1 MDTLARLDARLRELA
16 ERRDYSGIALITGP
30 DGVVFS
36 GCHGLANRAD
46 RVPVTPATRFGLASF
61 TKMFTAVAVADQV
74 RAAGLDTRGFATGVV
89 DILPPERRPSTL
101 VPEVTLH
108 HLLTHTS
115 GIADYAEEE
124 GDEAVDYADLWV
136 DRTCYRMR
144 RPIDFLPLFGDLP
157 PYRPPGGPFRYSN
170 AGYVLLGLVIEELA
184 GQPYIDVVTER
195 VFGPAGMGDSGFFP
209 LDEVRPNLAVGHL
222 RPTEP
227 GRPWRTNIYSI
238 PIVGGADGGACC
250 TAADVDRFL
259 RRYDDGTLL
268 GRELTEVMLTPRVP
282 VDPGLDM
289 GYGVLI
295 FPDRWGHGGGDPGF
309 EMLAHR
315 MPKQDATVVALCNVT
330 EVAGEVRDL
339 LVETV
344 HATL

>member
-1 MDTLARLDARLRELA
+1 MDALARLDARLRELA
-16 ERRDYSGIALITGP
+16 ERRDYSGIARITGP
-30 DGVVFS
+30 DGVVFE
-36 GCHGLANRAD
+36 GCYGLANRAD
-46 RVPVTPATRFGLASF
+46 QVPVTPATRFGVASF

-74 RAAGLDTRGFATGVV
+74 RAGRAGFATRVV

-101 VPEVTLH
+101 LPEVTLH
-108 HLLTHTS
+108 HLLTHIS

-144 RPIDFLPLFGDLP
+144 RPADFLPLFGDLP
-157 PYRPPGGPFRYSN
+157 PYRPPGGPWRYSN
-170 AGYVLLGLVIEELA
+170 AGYVLLGLGIEELA
-184 GQPYIDVVTER
+184 GRPYAEVVADR
-195 VFGPAGMGDSGFFP
+195 VFGPAGMADSGFFP
-209 LDEVRPNLAVGHL
+209 LDEVRPHLAVGHL
-222 RPTEP
+222 RPTGP
-227 GRPWRTNIYSI
+227 GAPWRTNIYSM

-268 GRELTEVMLTPRVP
+268 GRELTDVMLAPRVP
-282 VDPGLDM
+282 VAPGLDM

-295 FPDRWGHGGGDPGF
+295 SADRWGHGGGDPGF

-330 EVAGEVRDL
+330 DLADEVRDL

-344 HATL
+344 HAIL